1 MLCMKRTVNFT
12 MSVRPALRDRII
24 AAAAADGRSASSWVG
39 RLVERALGQIDA
51 RAVSSALGGP
61 HDVLAT
67 GVADVAKAAAPA
79 PSYADYDG
87 VYGKPV
93 LREK

>member
-24 AAAAADGRSASSWVG
+24 AAAAADTGA
-39 RLVERALGQIDA
+39 
-51 RAVSSALGGP
+51 SALP
-61 HDVLAT
+61 
-67 GVADVAKAAAPA
+67 
-79 PSYADYDG
+79 YADYG
-87 VYGKPV
+87 GIYGKTV